1 MFVIISHLILVRM
14 GNASDKTAEKILISY
29 VVAIVGRC
37 LTLTFGVAPGKKFTT
52 IAAVWELGTGEEHPH
67 TSLQC
72 VCKCCGRQTL
82 RMFAG

>member
-1 MFVIISHLILVRM
+1 M

-52 IAAVWELGTGEEHPH
+52 TAAGRELGTGEEHPH

-72 VCKCCGRQTL
+72 VWKCCGRQTL